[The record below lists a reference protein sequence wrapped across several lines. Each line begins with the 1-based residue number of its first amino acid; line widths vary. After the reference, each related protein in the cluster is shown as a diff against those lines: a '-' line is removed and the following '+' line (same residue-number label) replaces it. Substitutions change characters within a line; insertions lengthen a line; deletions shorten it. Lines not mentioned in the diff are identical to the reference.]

1 MASSKCPWWA
11 LVWPLCGCFG
21 GSSTWPFL
29 VSSECACPQLRT
41 LRVLDE
47 SVRSCPWGPGKKLKN
62 PAGLGRSGTSLSLM
76 ASRRRPWC
84 VLGCHCAAVLVYP
97 VMVPGRAQGVLVL
110 SCIPGASWV
119 NPCGP
124 VLGGREKKEKTR
136 PVLGCPG
143 RPCPRCPA
151 VVILECI
158 MRRAV
163 PGDPCVPLSS
173 AHILCA
179 LGESV

>member
-124 VLGGREKKEKTR
+124 VLGGREKKKK
-136 PVLGCPG
+136 PG
-143 RPCPRCPA
+143 RSWGVQDVLVRAVQRWLSLSASCGGPFLVIPVCPCPQ
-151 VVILECI
+151 LT
-158 MRRAV
+158 
-163 PGDPCVPLSS
+163 S
-173 AHILCA
+173 CA
-179 LGESV
+179 P